1 MINLLFKILFPGMQ
15 FAFII
20 LSISF
25 EIIPEYKESPEFLQ
39 FVVCKQ
45 NLKEYNNI
53 SKVFVLKS

>member
-1 MINLLFKILFPGMQ
+1 MQ
-15 FAFII
+15 FALII
-20 LSISF
+20 LLISF
-25 EIIPEYKESPEFLQ
+25 EIIPEYKDSSGFLQ